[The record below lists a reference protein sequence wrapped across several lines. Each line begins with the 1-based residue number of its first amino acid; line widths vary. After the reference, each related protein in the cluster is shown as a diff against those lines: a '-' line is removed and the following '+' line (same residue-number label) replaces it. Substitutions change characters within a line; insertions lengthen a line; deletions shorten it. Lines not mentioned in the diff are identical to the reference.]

1 MESTESTKI
10 TIRKALWEDHEAIS
24 VILAEAFNVK
34 AGSNRRWWNIIS
46 DSLAFPYVV
55 EINGEI
61 KGTATLYILE
71 KLIHSGGKVGLIE
84 DVAVS
89 PSARGLGLGKMLIDT
104 LVELANKQG
113 CYKVNLSCTEHN
125 VPFYEKC
132 DFYRH
137 EITMRKDLRSN
148 K

>member
-1 MESTESTKI
+1 MESTESKEI
-10 TIRKALWEDHEAIS
+10 IVRKAVWEDHEFIS
-24 VILAEAFNVK
+24 NILANAFEVK

-46 DSLAFPYVV
+46 DSSAFPHVV
-55 EINGEI
+55 EVDGIVM
-61 KGTATLYILE
+61 GTATLYILE

-89 PSARGLGLGKMLIDT
+89 EKARGLGLGKLLIET
-104 LVELANKQG
+104 LTHHADKQR
-113 CYKVNLSCTEHN
+113 CYKVILSCSEEN
-125 VPFYEKC
+125 VAFYEKC

-137 EITMRKDLRSN
+137 EVTMRKDLSN

>member
-1 MESTESTKI
+1 MESTESKEI
-10 TIRKALWEDHEAIS
+10 IVRKAVWEDQEVIS
-24 VILAEAFNVK
+24 AILATAFDVK

-46 DSLAFPYVV
+46 DSSAFPYVV
-55 EINGEI
+55 EVDNVVM
-61 KGTATLYILE
+61 GTATLYVLE

-89 PSARGLGLGKMLIDT
+89 EEARGLGLGKLLIET
-104 LVELANKQG
+104 LTEHADKQR
-113 CYKVNLSCTEHN
+113 CYKVVLSCSENN

-137 EITMRKDLRSN
+137 EVTMRKDLSN

>member
-1 MESTESTKI
+1 MESTESKEI
-10 TIRKALWEDHEAIS
+10 IVRKAVWEDHEVIS
-24 VILAEAFNVK
+24 AILAHAFDVK

-46 DSLAFPYVV
+46 DSSAFPHVV
-55 EINGEI
+55 EVDGAIM
-61 KGTATLYILE
+61 GTATLYVLE

-89 PSARGLGLGKMLIDT
+89 EEARGLGLGRLLIET
-104 LVELANKQG
+104 LTEHADKQG
-113 CYKVNLSCTEHN
+113 CYKVVLSCSEDN
-125 VPFYEKC
+125 VAFYEKC

-137 EITMRKDLRSN
+137 EVTMRKDLLD

>member
-1 MESTESTKI
+1 MESTESKEI
-10 TIRKALWEDHEAIS
+10 TVRKAVWEDQEVIS
-24 VILAEAFNVK
+24 AILAKAFDVK

-46 DSLAFPYVV
+46 DSSAFPHVV
-55 EINGEI
+55 EVDGTVM
-61 KGTATLYILE
+61 GTATLYVLE

-89 PSARGLGLGKMLIDT
+89 EEARGLGLGRLLIET
-104 LVELANKQG
+104 LSEHADVQG
-113 CYKVNLSCTEHN
+113 CYKVVLSCSEDN
-125 VPFYEKC
+125 VAFYEKC

-137 EITMRKDLRSN
+137 EVTMRKDLSD